1 MYFGSEREATEH
13 VDPLFSGTGDLLT
26 KDVEKA
32 KALNGFVT
40 SIYNGKS
47 CVPGGIV

>member
-1 MYFGSEREATEH
+1 MYIGSEREATEH

-26 KDVEKA
+26 KDMEKA

-40 SIYNGKS
+40 SIYNRKA
-47 CVPGGIV
+47 CAPGGTV